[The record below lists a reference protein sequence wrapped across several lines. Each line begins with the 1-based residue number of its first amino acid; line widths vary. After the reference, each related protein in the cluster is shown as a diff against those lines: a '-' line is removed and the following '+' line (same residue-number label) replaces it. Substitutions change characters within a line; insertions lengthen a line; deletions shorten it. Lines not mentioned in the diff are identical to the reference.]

1 MVIRERH
8 CIGLQ
13 YSEWRDQR
21 PRRTQEVWSCATA
34 LIMVYWS
41 RYWVVGAASAFL
53 LGHNTVAQLK
63 ASQASGDADKLKLVQ
78 IIVRCASTYHLE
90 S

>member
-1 MVIRERH
+1 M
-8 CIGLQ
+8 
-13 YSEWRDQR
+13 
-21 PRRTQEVWSCATA
+21 WSCATA

-63 ASQASGDADKLKLVQ
+63 ASQASGETDKLKLVQ
-78 IIVRCASTYHLE
+78 IIVRYGPTYHLE